1 MRARARRQETR
12 GLGRSDFLS
21 LTLALA
27 LPASPPCPLAPLSPC
42 PLIFAMLRFA
52 LFAPL
57 ALLAG
62 APVLEFRGTAER
74 PSAVFSRPAEEGM
87 HLVTIAFGAEDI
99 DSVTTVKAEARRL
112 IALNVAVPK
121 GRTETR
127 TFLVDVRRPEFS
139 GGRVALKA
147 RESGAPD
154 WDDQLSLEFIGPTA
168 RARVVSV
175 QPTPSATVR
184 IFLAG
189 DSTVTNQ
196 NFEPYVGW
204 GQVFPLFVGDR
215 AVVANHAESG
225 RALRSFQGERRLD
238 KILAQLRSGDF
249 VLIQFGHND
258 QKEKGEGVGAFTTY
272 AARLKAYVDAVQAK
286 GGKPVLVT
294 AVARRRFDPQGQ
306 VVESLGDFPEAVRRV
321 AKERGL
327 PLIDLNT
334 ASKQVYQALGVDRS
348 KLALLHYPANTFPG
362 QTEPLR
368 DDTHFSAYG
377 AYEMARC
384 VVEGVRT
391 GVPELAAFLAPTV
404 KPFDPTHPDDPA
416 QVVIPASSLVK
427 GDQPEGK

>member
-1 MRARARRQETR
+1 
-12 GLGRSDFLS
+12 
-21 LTLALA
+21 
-27 LPASPPCPLAPLSPC
+27 
-42 PLIFAMLRFA
+42 MLRFA

-62 APVLEFRGTAER
+62 GPALEFRGTAER

-121 GRTETR
+121 GRTELR
-127 TFLVDVRRPEFS
+127 RFLIDVRRPEFS
-139 GGRVALKA
+139 GGRVALKP
-147 RESGAPD
+147 RESGAPN

-168 RARVVSV
+168 RARLVSIE
-175 QPTPSATVR
+175 PAPATTVR
-184 IFLAG
+184 VFLAG
-189 DSTVTNQ
+189 DSTVTDQ
-196 NFEPYVGW
+196 SIEPYVGW
-204 GQVFPLFVGDR
+204 GQVLPLFVGDR

-238 KILAQLRSGDF
+238 KILALLRPGDF

-272 AARLKAYVDAVQAK
+272 AARLKAYVDAIQAK
-286 GGKPVLVT
+286 AGKPVLVT
-294 AVARRRFDPQGQ
+294 AVARRRFDAQGQ

-334 ASKQVYQALGVDRS
+334 ASKQVYQALGVERS

-368 DDTHFSAYG
+368 DDTHFGAYG

-391 GVPELAAFLAPTV
+391 SVPELAAFLAPTV
-404 KPFDPTHPDDPA
+404 KPFDPTHPDDPV
-416 QVVIPASSLVK
+416 QVAIPASSLAK
-427 GDQPEGK
+427 GDKPEGK

>member
-1 MRARARRQETR
+1 M
-12 GLGRSDFLS
+12 LK
-21 LTLALA
+21 
-27 LPASPPCPLAPLSPC
+27 
-42 PLIFAMLRFA
+42 FAWFV
-52 LFAPL
+52 PL
-57 ALLAG
+57 ALLSAE
-62 APVLEFRGTAER
+62 PVWEFRGTPER
-74 PSAVFSRPAEEGM
+74 PAAVLSRPAVEGI
-87 HLVTIAFGAEDI
+87 HLVTIAFGGDDV
-99 DSVTTVKAEARRL
+99 DSVTTVKGEARRL
-112 IALNVAVPK
+112 LALQVAVPK

-127 TFLVDVRRPEFS
+127 SFLIDVRRPEYA
-139 GGRVALKA
+139 GGRVALKT
-147 RESGAPD
+147 RETDAPD
-154 WDDQLSLEFIGPTA
+154 WDDRLSLEFVGPAA

-175 QPTPSATVR
+175 QPAPAGVVR

-189 DSTVTNQ
+189 DSTVTDQ
-196 NFEPYVGW
+196 GHEPYVGW
-204 GQVFPLFVGDR
+204 GQTLPLFIGDR

-238 KILAQLRSGDF
+238 KILAQLRPGDF

-272 AARLKAYVDAVQAK
+272 ATRLRAYADAIQAK

-306 VVESLGDFPEAVRRV
+306 VTESLGDFPEAVRRV
-321 AKERGL
+321 AQERHL
-327 PLIDLNT
+327 PLVDLNA
-334 ASKQVYQALGVDRS
+334 ASKQVYQALGVERS

-384 VVEGVRT
+384 VVEGIRT
-391 GVPELAAFLAPTV
+391 GVPELAAFLAPSV
-404 KPFDPTHPDDPA
+404 KPFDPAHPDDPA

-427 GDQPEGK
+427 GEKPEGK

>member
-1 MRARARRQETR
+1 
-12 GLGRSDFLS
+12 
-21 LTLALA
+21 
-27 LPASPPCPLAPLSPC
+27 
-42 PLIFAMLRFA
+42 MLRFA

-62 APVLEFRGTAER
+62 GPALEFRGTAER

-121 GRTETR
+121 GRTELR
-127 TFLVDVRRPEFS
+127 RFLIDVRRPEFS
-139 GGRVALKA
+139 GGRVALKP
-147 RESGAPD
+147 RESGAPN

-168 RARVVSV
+168 RARLVSIE
-175 QPTPSATVR
+175 PAPATTVR
-184 IFLAG
+184 VFLAG
-189 DSTVTNQ
+189 DSTVTDQ
-196 NFEPYVGW
+196 SIEPYVGW
-204 GQVFPLFVGDR
+204 GQVLPLFVGDR

-238 KILAQLRSGDF
+238 KILALLRPGDF

-272 AARLKAYVDAVQAK
+272 AARLKAYVDAIQAK
-286 GGKPVLVT
+286 AGKPVLVT
-294 AVARRRFDPQGQ
+294 AVARRRFDAQGQ

-334 ASKQVYQALGVDRS
+334 ASKQVYQALGAERS
-348 KLALLHYPANTFPG
+348 KLALLHYPAHTFPG

-368 DDTHFSAYG
+368 DDTHFGAYG

-384 VVEGVRT
+384 VAEGVRT

-404 KPFDPTHPDDPA
+404 KPFDPTHPDDPV
-416 QVVIPASSLVK
+416 QVAIPASSLAK
-427 GDQPEGK
+427 GDKPEGK